1 MPLDIFINMLH
12 NKGITNKLDAWLTFF
27 ASDSPNDIIMLLNKY
42 PEFRSMYDDIYVM
55 CLNVERV
62 MNMFSKELAEL
73 DRNTVQYMIDEMQ
86 DEIDGMQSEINGM
99 KEQLNDKDSEIN
111 KKDNE
116 IALLR
121 KQLEELKSK
130 G

>member
-1 MPLDIFINMLH
+1 
-12 NKGITNKLDAWLTFF
+12 
-27 ASDSPNDIIMLLNKY
+27 
-42 PEFRSMYDDIYVM
+42 
-55 CLNVERV
+55 

-86 DEIDGMQSEINGM
+86 DEIDGM

>member
-1 MPLDIFINMLH
+1 MLH
-12 NKGITNKLDAWLTFF
+12 NKGINNKLDAWLTFLS
-27 ASDSPNDIIMLLNKY
+27 SDAPDDIIALIDKY
-42 PEFRSMYDDIYVM
+42 PDFKKMYDEVYTM
-55 CLNVERV
+55 CLNTEKV
-62 MNMFSKELAEL
+62 MKMFSKELAEL
-73 DRNTVQYMIDEMQ
+73 DRNTVQYMIDEMQDEIDGMQ

>member
-1 MPLDIFINMLH
+1 
-12 NKGITNKLDAWLTFF
+12 
-27 ASDSPNDIIMLLNKY
+27 
-42 PEFRSMYDDIYVM
+42 
-55 CLNVERV
+55 
-62 MNMFSKELAEL
+62 MFSKELAEL

-86 DEIDGMQSEINGM
+86 DEIDGM